1 MVYND
6 RELLAR
12 TLQAEAG
19 NQGFGGMLAA
29 GSVIANR
36 VGSGGYGGSLR
47 DVILKPGQFSAW
59 NSLTGYAGGEQ
70 GQDMGNM
77 RPSQDAYKAADAILS
92 GNYKDPTGGAT
103 HYFNPDISQ
112 PEWGQSGQWKRIGD
126 HVFGS
131 ADAGR
136 SNKKG
141 TSKMDQQQPTAQQ
154 MQQQQRG
161 GLMGFLGNPRT
172 REALLSMDRSGLFEG
187 MRQRA
192 TADVAAQQE
201 REALAAAEQ
210 KEVQQRNRTAEWLA
224 SQPGGEMFAEAIRSG
239 MPAAKAYEAYNK
251 SLSGDYVVVGKN
263 LIDRKTGKV
272 IFAAKQ
278 TASMT
283 RFNPNTGQY
292 ETISG
297 IDPSQLDLNESEGVS
312 TMYGGRMQMS
322 QDILDTVEREGTR
335 LYQSIVSNVPV
346 VGNYATSPEYKLYDQ
361 AKGNFINALLRRESG
376 AAIADSEFE
385 RADKQY
391 FPQPGDTDAVI
402 AQKRQNRQLA
412 TSLMMASAGAG
423 GGYAQ
428 QELGKLQ
435 SQIRAD
441 NADADGEVKTK
452 SKNTIVEGM

>member
-192 TADVAAQQE
+192 TADVAAQ
-201 REALAAAEQ
+201 EQ
-210 KEVQQRNRTAEWLA
+210 KATANRTAQWLR
-224 SQPGGEMFAEAIRSG
+224 SQPDGERYAQAIESG
-239 MPAAKAYEAYNK
+239 MSAKEVY
-251 SLSGDYVVVGKN
+251 S
-263 LIDRKTGKV
+263 
-272 IFAAKQ
+272 
-278 TASMT
+278 
-283 RFNPNTGQY
+283 QY
-292 ETISG
+292 
-297 IDPSQLDLNESEGVS
+297 
-312 TMYGGRMQMS
+312 M
-322 QDILDTVEREGTR
+322 REK
-335 LYQSIVSNVPV
+335 
-346 VGNYATSPEYKLYDQ
+346 A
-361 AKGNFINALLRRESG
+361 
-376 AAIADSEFE
+376 ADSDPNVQS
-385 RADKQY
+385 RTMLRDNLWSCHY
-391 FPQPGDTDAVI
+391 
-402 AQKRQNRQLA
+402 
-412 TSLMMASAGAG
+412 
-423 GGYAQ
+423 YA
-428 QELGKLQ
+428 
-435 SQIRAD
+435 
-441 NADADGEVKTK
+441 
-452 SKNTIVEGM
+452 